1 MIKARFRYGDGLF
14 QRVIITDKTFLGHIK
29 DISLRAEK
37 SGRYFFTSFLTQ
49 AQQSDIESM
58 KRELCTF
65 KFYGGAD
72 MTERN
77 MARFGDENEIGWEQ
91 DFPITILKV
100 SPLNAK
106 FADALTHRD
115 FLGALM
121 NLGIERDQIGDIA
134 VRDNEAYIFATDKMA
149 DYICEKLDKVKHTNV
164 KCEITDNIPDGELY
178 RCENEEIIV
187 SSVRIDC
194 VIAGVFKLSRN
205 EAQNLIESEKVFVN
219 SRAVISVSKE
229 LCEND
234 VVSVRGYGKFVFSGE
249 KSRTKKGR
257 IVIAAGVYK

>member
-1 MIKARFRYGDGLF
+1 M
-14 QRVIITDKTFLGHIK
+14 GHIK

-37 SGRYFFTSFLTQ
+37 SGRYFFTPFLTP

-65 KFYGGAD
+65 KFYGGAEL
-72 MTERN
+72 TERN
-77 MARFGDENEIGWEQ
+77 MARFGDENEIGWDQ
-91 DFPITILKV
+91 SFPITVLKI

-106 FADALTHRD
+106 FSDVLTHRD

-134 VRDNEAYIFATDKMA
+134 VKDNEAYIFATDKMA
-149 DYICEKLDKVKHTNV
+149 DYICEKLDKVKHTSV
-164 KCEITDNIPDGELY
+164 KCEAADNIPDGKLY
-178 RCENEEIIV
+178 RSENIEIIV
-187 SSVRIDC
+187 SSIRIDC
-194 VIAGVFKLSRN
+194 VIAGVFKLSRS
-205 EAQNLIESEKVFVN
+205 EAQNLIESERVFVN
-219 SRAVISVSKE
+219 SKSVVSVSKE

-249 KSRTKKGR
+249 KGRTKKGR
-257 IVIAAGVYK
+257 TVIAVGVYKDY

>member
-1 MIKARFRYGDGLF
+1 MK
-14 QRVIITDKTFLGHIK
+14 ITDKTFKGHIK
-29 DISLRAEK
+29 DISLRAER

-58 KRELCTF
+58 KHELCRF

-77 MARFGDENEIGWEQ
+77 IARFGDENEIGWEQ
-91 DFPITILKV
+91 DFPISVLKV

-106 FADALTHRD
+106 FSDALAHRD

-121 NLGIERDQIGDIA
+121 NLGIERSQIGDIA
-134 VRDNEAYIFATDKMA
+134 VKGYEAYIFVTDNMA
-149 DYICEKLDKVKHTNV
+149 DYICEKLDKVKHTSV
-164 KCEITDNIPDGELY
+164 KCEKTDNIPGGKLY
-178 RCENEEIIV
+178 SLENIEIIV
-187 SSVRIDC
+187 SSARIDC
-194 VIAGVFKLSRN
+194 AAAGVFKLSRS

-219 SRAVISVSKE
+219 SKSVISVSKE

-234 VVSVRGYGKFVFSGE
+234 AVSVRGCGKFVFFG
-249 KSRTKKGR
+249 KKGATKKGR
-257 IVIAAGVYK
+257 TVIDVGVYK

>member
-1 MIKARFRYGDGLF
+1 
-14 QRVIITDKTFLGHIK
+14 
-29 DISLRAEK
+29 
-37 SGRYFFTSFLTQ
+37 
-49 AQQSDIESM
+49 
-58 KRELCTF
+58 
-65 KFYGGAD
+65 
-72 MTERN
+72 MTERS

-91 DFPITILKV
+91 NFPITILKV
-100 SPLNAK
+100 SPLNVK
-106 FADALTHRD
+106 FADTLTHRD

-134 VRDNEAYIFATDKMA
+134 VKDNEAYIFVTDKMA
-149 DYICEKLDKVKHTNV
+149 DYICEKLDKVKHTSV

-194 VIAGVFKLSRN
+194 VTAGIFKLSRK

-234 VVSVRGYGKFVFSGE
+234 IVSVRGHGKFVFSGE

-257 IVIAAGVYK
+257 IVIAVGVYSKRESNPISPKRTGSHL